1 MAKYRG
7 EIKMAIRIEGE
18 TLVSQISDN
27 EKIQTYK
34 ASRYKAL
41 WDAQTIDR
49 KPVYQRPY
57 WYFDKDPN
65 QWGVTWQKDLIR
77 DFLSGVFIQPLHL
90 RKTVGWEIID
100 GGHRSRTIMNFLTG
114 YLKTPADFIL
124 EFNGKS
130 YKIGSKTWTQ
140 IINEYVELVDLLDK
154 REFLIVEYYNM
165 TDKEAEE
172 KFLTLNDL
180 HNMTGAEKRN
190 AKRTKLANM
199 CRELGAVDRSPYP
212 IFNQYNDKHNLLNIS
227 VESIKRITDEIVST
241 IALWKYE
248 GIDDYKDGNAGTL
261 ESFYNDSVKTKS
273 FDNIFDIK
281 KPMYKDICNLLQFTN
296 DMVLQSDWKRKQ
308 WKKMTLLKMSILIDF
323 LQAHDDVDF
332 DNSIINW
339 KVFCDKIDQIN
350 SDTKMKHIE
359 RRRYNI
365 GWEGSKAIVEIK
377 STPKNPNDTEFGMQ
391 ETFTKGNR
399 VDDIE
404 FWLYNVA
411 VRFYNDGDESFGI
424 KKVKDT
430 KRNFSDNVKRDAWV
444 EAKFKCEE
452 CDKSLT
458 LNESQADH
466 LLPHSKGGK
475 TEAKNLQILCEE
487 CNESKSSSF
496 TSDDLRKFI
505 EKSGVKIDSDKV
517 KQIAEIMHG

>member
-190 AKRTKLANM
+190 AKR
-199 CRELGAVDRSPYP
+199 
-212 IFNQYNDKHNLLNIS
+212 
-227 VESIKRITDEIVST
+227 
-241 IALWKYE
+241 
-248 GIDDYKDGNAGTL
+248 
-261 ESFYNDSVKTKS
+261 KS
-273 FDNIFDIK
+273 
-281 KPMYKDICNLLQFTN
+281 Y
-296 DMVLQSDWKRKQ
+296 
-308 WKKMTLLKMSILIDF
+308 
-323 LQAHDDVDF
+323 
-332 DNSIINW
+332 
-339 KVFCDKIDQIN
+339 
-350 SDTKMKHIE
+350 
-359 RRRYNI
+359 
-365 GWEGSKAIVEIK
+365 
-377 STPKNPNDTEFGMQ
+377 
-391 ETFTKGNR
+391 
-399 VDDIE
+399 
-404 FWLYNVA
+404 
-411 VRFYNDGDESFGI
+411 
-424 KKVKDT
+424 
-430 KRNFSDNVKRDAWV
+430 
-444 EAKFKCEE
+444 
-452 CDKSLT
+452 
-458 LNESQADH
+458 
-466 LLPHSKGGK
+466 
-475 TEAKNLQILCEE
+475 
-487 CNESKSSSF
+487 
-496 TSDDLRKFI
+496 
-505 EKSGVKIDSDKV
+505 
-517 KQIAEIMHG
+517 